1 MKMEQ
6 YWPQHKVFFLA
17 TLSLFPERL
26 LDTVITVLFFKPY
39 FAADNPEVIE
49 LTLMEYAKIG
59 YIEFQKLSNGEFKIT
74 KTNSLLAT
82 DDLTEYIDYWKN
94 NQLSLLEAHKPE
106 TSDELNRR
114 LFLAL
119 AKSYKPDS
127 NQVRVL
133 HEDVFSTDKSQ
144 IYGKAF
150 WETVLS
156 LQFTDLKAKVI
167 NIGYDRSM
175 SGLYGDNPQ
184 PYIDFEITDQKF
196 LRSIELASKN
206 SEPINDEDPDEL
218 ESKGLLIGRDGLVSY
233 SGKTLAFTAQERD
246 ILRVLMKR
254 PGELCTKDDFKDPHV
269 GIFKTAHNYPDID
282 TTLRK
287 LIAATHKKL
296 RVALG
301 RHCIINVAG
310 EGWRLE
316 L

>member
-1 MKMEQ
+1 MNMKM

-26 LDTVITVLFFKPY
+26 QDTVITVLFFKPY

-49 LTLMEYAKIG
+49 LTLMDYAKEG
-59 YIEFQKLSNGEFKIT
+59 YIEFQKVSKGEFKIT

-82 DDLTEYIDYWKN
+82 DELTEYLDEWKN
-94 NQLSLLEAHKPE
+94 NQLNLLEAHKPE
-106 TSDELNRR
+106 ASEVLIQR
-114 LFLAL
+114 LFSAI
-119 AKSYKPDS
+119 AKSYNPS
-127 NQVRVL
+127 NKQVRVL

-144 IYGKAF
+144 VFGNPF

-156 LQFTDLKAKVI
+156 LQFTVLKAKVL

-175 SGLYGDNPQ
+175 NGLYQNAPQ

-196 LRSIELASKN
+196 RRSIELASKN
-206 SEPINDEDPDEL
+206 SEPIGDEDPEEL
-218 ESKGLLIGRDGLVSY
+218 ESEGLLIGRDGLVSY
-233 SGKTLAFTAQERD
+233 SGENIALTTQERD
-246 ILRVLMKR
+246 LLRVLMKR

-269 GIFKTAHNYPDID
+269 GIFKSDHNYPDID

-296 RVALG
+296 RAAVG
-301 RHCIINVAG
+301 HNCIMNVAS